1 MLMQFWSSVLL
12 FIVYSLD
19 YQENRGPLQNMNQN
33 LHFKKIIKHLIG
45 LLKFEKHSFRVLS

>member
-1 MLMQFWSSVLL
+1 MQFWSSVLL

-45 LLKFEKHSFRVLS
+45 LLKFKKHSSRVLS